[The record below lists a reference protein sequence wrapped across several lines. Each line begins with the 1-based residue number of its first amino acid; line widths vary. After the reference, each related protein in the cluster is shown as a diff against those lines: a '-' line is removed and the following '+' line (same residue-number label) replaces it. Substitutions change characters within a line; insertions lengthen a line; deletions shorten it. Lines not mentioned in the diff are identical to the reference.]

1 MSKTA
6 YNGYMKR
13 RRLPLGVQSFSKIR
27 EAECVYVD
35 KTKRIHQLV
44 TESMGPVFLARPRR
58 FGKSLLCSTLAAL
71 FEGRRDLFAGLAVDT
86 LDWEWKEHPVI
97 HIDLTPA
104 TYVNGVN
111 ELFITINTTLET
123 CENIYGVCNVST
135 TIADRFRRLIQN
147 LAVKSSE
154 KVVVI
159 IDEYDK
165 PLLDT
170 VTKREIHEALKDELR
185 GFYGVLKACDRF
197 LRFVLLTGVTYFSQ
211 VSIFSQLNNLKDI
224 SLNPD
229 YCDLCGITQE
239 EMETCFGPEIER
251 IAAEKGIG
259 RQDYIDKLRRFYNGY
274 RFSKK
279 DLTVYNPFGL
289 LNHFDNRG
297 DFGAYWFATG
307 SPTFLIKL
315 IEEQRI
321 DILDIERKKIALSE
335 FQRFDAGNMDALP
348 VLYQAGY
355 LTIVDCSDD
364 GVYTLDYPNEEVR
377 AALAESLLHYFLAGS
392 NNKYSK
398 DDAADALLEGDGDR
412 AMNALRTI
420 FASIPYGIHLKDE
433 RYYHTIVHL
442 VFRMMGLLALSEVQ
456 TADGRIDTLVETRK
470 QVYCFEF
477 KLNGSADEALAQIDS
492 KEYLL
497 PWHGSGK
504 KLVKV
509 GVSFDYEKRNVK
521 EWRVSEQ

>member
-1 MSKTA
+1 
-6 YNGYMKR
+6 
-13 RRLPLGVQSFSKIR
+13 
-27 EAECVYVD
+27 
-35 KTKRIHQLV
+35 
-44 TESMGPVFLARPRR
+44 MGTVFLSRPRR

-71 FEGRRDLFAGLAVDT
+71 FEGRRELFTGLAIDS
-86 LDWEWKEHPVI
+86 LEWDWKKHPVV
-97 HIDLTPA
+97 HIDLNPA
-104 TYVNGVN
+104 NYSNGTVELLSVVRRYLN
-111 ELFITINTTLET
+111 EDAKKIGVQLSDDTISGQFQE
-123 CENIYGVCNVST
+123 
-135 TIADRFRRLIQN
+135 LIMKGY
-147 LAVKSSE
+147 KSLSE

-170 VTKREIHEALKDELR
+170 IDRRETHEALKNELR
-185 GFYGVLKACDRF
+185 GFYGVLKSCDQF
-197 LRFVLLTGVTYFSQ
+197 LRFVLLTGVTKFSQ
-211 VSIFSQLNNLKDI
+211 VSIFSQLNNLNDI
-224 SLNPD
+224 SLDPD
-229 YCDLCGITQE
+229 YCDLCGITHDE
-239 EMETCFGPEIER
+239 LETCFQPEIER
-251 IAAEKGIG
+251 VSTENGLD
-259 RQDYIDKLRRFYNGY
+259 RQEYIDKLKRFYNGY

-279 DLTVYNPFGL
+279 DVTVYNPFGL
-289 LNHFDNRG
+289 LNHFNKHG

-307 SPTFLIKL
+307 TPTFLIKL

-321 DILDIERKKIALSE
+321 DILEIEGKKIALSE

-355 LTIVDCSDD
+355 LTIVDCSAD

-377 AALAESLLHYFLAGS
+377 AALAESLLHYFLEDS

-398 DDAADALLEGDGDR
+398 YDVADALLEGNVDR

-433 RYYHTIVHL
+433 KYYQTIVHL
-442 VFRMMGLLALSEVQ
+442 VFRMMGLVALSEVQ
-456 TADGRIDTLVETRK
+456 TADGRIDTLVVTRK

-477 KLNGSADEALAQIDS
+477 KLNGSAEEALAQIDS

-497 PWHGSGK
+497 PWRGVGK

-509 GVSFDYEKRNVK
+509 GVSFDYEKRNIK
-521 EWRVSEQ
+521 EWLAGEQ